1 MRGTDHKQSPL
12 FSYVNLEDR
21 IPRDHPLRRVKSL
34 ADLVLRSMSPHFDA
48 LYAEGG
54 RPSIAPER
62 LLRAS
67 LLQCLFSI
75 RSERALVEHIDFNMM
90 YRWFVGLT
98 LDEAIWDHSTFSANR
113 ERLLKEST
121 TQRLSRCVR
130 PEDWHAVIFADGRSG
145 MCVNPFAVAA

>member
-1 MRGTDHKQSPL
+1 MRGTDHKQNAL
-12 FSYVNLEDR
+12 FSYINIEER
-21 IPRDHPLRRVKSL
+21 IAQDHPLRRVKVL
-34 ADLVLRSMSPHFDA
+34 ADMVLRTMSAQFDS

-98 LDEAIWDHSTFSANR
+98 LDEPVWDHSTFSANR
-113 ERLLKEST
+113 ERLLKEKRDA
-121 TQRLSRCVR
+121 QVLR
-130 PEDWHAVIFADGRSG
+130 GRG
-145 MCVNPFAVAA
+145 GDRRMGRVGLG